1 MARKANSELQQK
13 ISAIKREQILEA
25 AQAVFA
31 EKGFHRAT
39 IKDIASAAGVADGT
53 VYNHFENKDALIF
66 GLLDQLNQTRERPR
80 HFARLQSVDLETFVR
95 QYSIERFRLIT
106 DKGLPLLRAILPE
119 LISNAALRDRYRQE
133 VVEPTFV
140 AAQHALEQLM
150 PDSLTSDELGI
161 VLRLEASLMLGVAL
175 LRIIG
180 DDFLEQH
187 WNALPDRIAE
197 YFLEQLKT
205 LQAEK
210 GDSQ

>member
-13 ISAIKREQILEA
+13 ISAVKREQILEA
-25 AQAVFA
+25 ARAVFA

-66 GLLDQLNQTRERPR
+66 GLLDQLNQTPDRSE
-80 HFARLQSVDLETFVR
+80 HFARLQNVDLETFVR
-95 QYSIERFRLIT
+95 QYSRERFQLIT

-119 LISNAALRDRYRQE
+119 LLSNPELRHRYRQE
-133 VVEPTFV
+133 VVQPTFD
-140 AAQHALEQLM
+140 AAHQALEQLL
-150 PDSLTSDELGI
+150 PDPPGADELGI
-161 VLRLEASLMLGVAL
+161 VLRLEASLVLGVAL

-187 WNALPDRIAE
+187 WDALPDRIAAF
-197 YFLEQLKT
+197 FLEQFKT
-205 LQAEK
+205 LEPEK
-210 GDSQ
+210 GVSP